1 MAGSFD
7 ETAFAQLQNLLQL
20 TDEAAITAQLPA
32 AYLAQAFSMD
42 EETVSSIM
50 MMVGNTTGTM
60 SMVEFVNVLMTPE
73 MSANFDE
80 ATLQQLGMMQ
90 LMMNSTVNHVTYSY
104 SDMAALLSMD
114 AAQTK
119 MLYTFYESGG
129 KAEEW
134 MMSVKTL
141 VDFILANADTFSA
154 SMGAEAVGQLTLLQ
168 NIMNAADAGTEYT
181 AKDMAVLLSMREA
194 EVTPLYLLYI
204 SEHGNTS
211 TWKVSAHKFVNFL
224 VTDVMNNKQ
233 TAGAFDA
240 KTAKQLK
247 GVKKLIDA
255 SVSEKR
261 YAATEIIDIMQTM
274 SSDVD
279 AGSLELLFMFY
290 GGLKESNPEWTL
302 TIEQLF
308 TYLSED
314 LVKDERFRNVLGN
327 DIIAQIEDAQE
338 QMDEASDMLV
348 GDNHSLM
355 MINTILPDESAET
368 TAFMELLEA
377 DCNEQLQGR
386 YYFVGNS
393 PMAFEMS
400 KTFDAEMNR
409 ITILTALAIYVVILL
424 TYRNFAIPLIL
435 VGTIQT
441 AVYAIMTLMGMQGIA
456 IYYLALIIVQSILM
470 GSAVDYGILFTSYY
484 REKRVEMAI
493 KDALIASYNGSI
505 HTFMTSGLI
514 LVVVTGLMGKF
525 FPDPSMG
532 EICSIISK
540 GAFMSILLILFI
552 LPGVLAVCD
561 KLVTV
566 KKRYVEE

>member
-1 MAGSFD
+1 MILTFTDTEAIHVPMNYKQAAALLGMDEESAKMLYVSYIAQSEDYAPEAMEIHTFISFICNDLVNNPALSGAMAGSFD
-7 ETAFAQLQNLLQL
+7 EATFAQLQNLLQL
-20 TDEAAITAQLPA
+20 TDETAITAQLPA
-32 AYLAQAFSMD
+32 VYLAQAFSMD
-42 EETVSSIM
+42 EETVSGIM
-50 MMVGNTTGTM
+50 MMTGNTTGTM
-60 SMVEFVNVLMTPE
+60 S
-73 MSANFDE
+73 D
-80 ATLQQLGMMQ
+80 
-90 LMMNSTVNHVTYSY
+90 
-104 SDMAALLSMD
+104 
-114 AAQTK
+114 
-119 MLYTFYESGG
+119 
-129 KAEEW
+129 
-134 MMSVKTL
+134 
-141 VDFILANADTFSA
+141 
-154 SMGAEAVGQLTLLQ
+154 
-168 NIMNAADAGTEYT
+168 
-181 AKDMAVLLSMREA
+181 
-194 EVTPLYLLYI
+194 
-204 SEHGNTS
+204 
-211 TWKVSAHKFVNFL
+211 
-224 VTDVMNNKQ
+224 
-233 TAGAFDA
+233 
-240 KTAKQLK
+240 
-247 GVKKLIDA
+247 
-255 SVSEKR
+255 
-261 YAATEIIDIMQTM
+261 
-274 SSDVD
+274 DVD

-302 TIEQLF
+302 TIEQL
-308 TYLSED
+308 
-314 LVKDERFRNVLGN
+314 
-327 DIIAQIEDAQE
+327 
-338 QMDEASDMLV
+338 
-348 GDNHSLM
+348 
-355 MINTILPDESAET
+355 
-368 TAFMELLEA
+368 
-377 DCNEQLQGR
+377 QGK

-484 REKRVEMAI
+484 REKRMEMGI

-566 KKRYVEE
+566 KNRYVEE

>member
-1 MAGSFD
+1 
-7 ETAFAQLQNLLQL
+7 
-20 TDEAAITAQLPA
+20 
-32 AYLAQAFSMD
+32 
-42 EETVSSIM
+42 
-50 MMVGNTTGTM
+50 
-60 SMVEFVNVLMTPE
+60 
-73 MSANFDE
+73 
-80 ATLQQLGMMQ
+80 
-90 LMMNSTVNHVTYSY
+90 
-104 SDMAALLSMD
+104 
-114 AAQTK
+114 
-119 MLYTFYESGG
+119 
-129 KAEEW
+129 
-134 MMSVKTL
+134 
-141 VDFILANADTFSA
+141 
-154 SMGAEAVGQLTLLQ
+154 
-168 NIMNAADAGTEYT
+168 
-181 AKDMAVLLSMREA
+181 
-194 EVTPLYLLYI
+194 
-204 SEHGNTS
+204 
-211 TWKVSAHKFVNFL
+211 
-224 VTDVMNNKQ
+224 
-233 TAGAFDA
+233 
-240 KTAKQLK
+240 
-247 GVKKLIDA
+247 
-255 SVSEKR
+255 
-261 YAATEIIDIMQTM
+261 MQTM
-274 SSDVD
+274 SDDVD

-327 DIIAQIEDAQE
+327 DIIAQIEDAQK

-368 TAFMELLEA
+368 TAFMEQLEA
-377 DCNEQLQGR
+377 DCNEQLQGK

-484 REKRVEMAI
+484 REKRVEMGI

-566 KKRYVEE
+566 KNRYVEE